1 MAPLVGQVGG
11 RDVAISEE
19 FFGSDA
25 HRYALDAMAS
35 PHRHSE
41 THRIVM
47 AEVDVAQIHFVTFYR
62 WIDRSMSEWLAEVGH
77 PFTRL
82 LEEGPGMPIVDTRL
96 SIRRRVMLDDTITI
110 TSSVGG
116 IGTTSFRSRHVFTR
130 DGEVV
135 AEGELVHVCVDRVT
149 RETVPVPGWLRE
161 LATDDP
167 A

>member
-1 MAPLVGQVGG
+1 MN
-11 RDVAISEE
+11 DT
-19 FFGSDA
+19 
-25 HRYALDAMAS
+25 HRYALDAMPT
-35 PHRHSE
+35 PHIHTE

-47 AEVDVAQIHFVTFYR
+47 AEVDVAQIHFVTFFR
-62 WIDRSMSEWLAEVGH
+62 WIDRSISEWLAEVGY

-82 LEEGPGMPIVDTRL
+82 LEEGPGMPIVDTHL
-96 SIRRRVMLDDTITI
+96 AIRRRVMLDDTITI
-110 TSSVGG
+110 TSTVGG
-116 IGTTSFRSRHVFTR
+116 IGRTSFRSRHVFTR

-149 RETVPVPGWLRE
+149 RATVPVPEWLRD

>member
-1 MAPLVGQVGG
+1 MF
-11 RDVAISEE
+11 AISGKS
-19 FFGSDA
+19 FTKGV

-35 PHRHSE
+35 PHRHTE
-41 THRIVM
+41 TRRIVM
-47 AEVDVAQIHFVTFYR
+47 SEVDVAQIHFVTFYR
-62 WIDRSMSEWLAEVGH
+62 WIDRSMSEWLAEVGY

-96 SIRRRVMLDDTITI
+96 AIRQRVMLDDTITI

-116 IGTTSFRSRHVFTR
+116 IGRTSFRSRHVFTR

-149 RETVPVPGWLRE
+149 RETVPVPVWLRD